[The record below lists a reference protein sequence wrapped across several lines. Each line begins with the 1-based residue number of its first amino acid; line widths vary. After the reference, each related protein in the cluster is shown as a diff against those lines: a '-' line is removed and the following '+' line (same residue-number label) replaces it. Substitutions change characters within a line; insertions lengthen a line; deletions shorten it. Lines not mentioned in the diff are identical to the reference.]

1 MNLLLPERRKTI
13 SMKQLKGMIQLL
25 SSGVVIKL
33 AAPKASAKCN
43 ITAVEAVKINKQ
55 KNLISKSK
63 FYSLCKM
70 SLKF

>member
-55 KNLISKSK
+55 KI
-63 FYSLCKM
+63 
-70 SLKF
+70 